1 MQTCR
6 YSQVF
11 IVDLWC
17 FMLIEMDSELF
28 CTRLKEIRTQRK
40 MTQQDIAEKTGI
52 PSTSI
57 SHIEAGS
64 RKPSLENFYK
74 LVVVLNV
81 SSDYLLGRT
90 DQYSDLST
98 DPIAKSIQ
106 ALPES
111 EREMIQKFILS
122 LQK

>member
-1 MQTCR
+1 
-6 YSQVF
+6 
-11 IVDLWC
+11 
-17 FMLIEMDSELF
+17 MLIEMDSELF
-28 CTRLKEIRTQRK
+28 CVRLKEIRTQRK

-90 DQYSDLST
+90 DQYSDLGT

-106 ALPES
+106 ELSES

-122 LQK
+122 LQKA

>member
-1 MQTCR
+1 
-6 YSQVF
+6 
-11 IVDLWC
+11 
-17 FMLIEMDSELF
+17 MLIEMNSELF
-28 CTRLKEIRTQRK
+28 CARLKEIRKQRK
-40 MTQQDIAEKTGI
+40 MTQQELAEQSGI

-74 LVVVLNV
+74 LIVVLNV
-81 SSDYLLGRT
+81 SADYLLGRT
-90 DQYSDLST
+90 EKYSDLGT
-98 DPIAKSIQ
+98 DAISKSIHE
-106 ALPES
+106 LPEL